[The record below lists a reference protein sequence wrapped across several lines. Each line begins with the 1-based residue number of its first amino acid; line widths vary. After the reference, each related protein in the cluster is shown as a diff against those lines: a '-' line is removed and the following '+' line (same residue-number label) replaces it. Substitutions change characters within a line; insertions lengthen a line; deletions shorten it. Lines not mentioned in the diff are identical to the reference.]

1 MTKQQKRRPN
11 IARPRPT
18 GSRPRPFRPRPT
30 RPRPKPT
37 TRPTPQRPPIAQP
50 IDIGEPPSG
59 PPPSVDMPSDS
70 QQATTRTEAETYGE
84 IGSTLGQGYEQS
96 PPEDIPGR
104 PLSQLVS
111 AGALPQYDL
120 MQRLQSQVK
129 EGSLTL
135 DKSVLGEYGIMAE
148 LVGSFL
154 DVLTP
159 IRNPKM
165 EFVQGSPGIVGIPGI
180 ETSEDPSTDGN
191 LATPEDHAL
200 KISGDVTLF
209 GSEAAK
215 LEYADFFH
223 YKGRPHCVFKYILS
237 KELGIGTL
245 LPGVPLIQGL
255 KLSGPTLIAATA
267 STLYDPSLD
276 SGINEG
282 FNFFGNLKIAESDD
296 PSIRFIGDLLR
307 VRELALHAAV
317 DTAGATPEY
326 LLEGAIQRDI
336 TLVDGANFKLRFT
349 RSDVGIYVKGNP
361 PEPSIALSNDL
372 VVTLKEKGED
382 THLVFTGGVKV
393 ELESITGSFT
403 MNGTGRSPEGALS
416 GTIQNTGEWKDP
428 FGIPGITI
436 RQFALQVGFTYLFPY
451 VDNVGIH
458 ANMKIGDVDGQVS
471 ILVDTNDPDQFVL
484 AGATDRIT
492 MIQIMTAM
500 TPATFA
506 AYQALPG
513 KLRRAMNKTLDVALE
528 DVKVSIVPSA
538 TSIGGVHFRDEGVTI
553 AGQLAIFGWQ
563 ASMYLNVDTF
573 DGLTAAA
580 DMDPLN
586 IANVLKITGAL
597 GEAAP
602 KMRLRISPS
611 ETPELYISSKIE
623 FLGLSQELF
632 VEVGEDGMLFILN
645 RKLGKLLS
653 TNLRFSYGDGDF
665 EALGSIDFNLNLS
678 LNTLLG
684 EITLVDV
691 GFNASANFRAGQ
703 SAGFHASIEGD
714 FRLYGKT
721 VTFPTLTLEA
731 APSDFQSVYNNVIDQ
746 IKDNALDLLG
756 GVFETLEEWAS
767 AVKDGLVDFGG
778 EVAEVA
784 HDVYKA
790 SKEAAAKAYRTLGKG
805 ATAAAK
811 GLSAAYDL
819 SAEGVAQVLEGANY
833 AAEEVAAAMENA
845 FNLTVEAAAEVL
857 KAAGYAAEEV
867 GDALKS
873 AYDAS
878 ARVAAEALNHAGYA
892 AEEVG
897 DALKSAYN
905 ATADVAADALK
916 YAGYGVGEVGDFL
929 QSGFGLAGDG
939 LKDALR
945 GAGYAAKEVEKFLKD
960 VGQFFEDNLN
970 PTKW

>member
-1 MTKQQKRRPN
+1 MTKLSKPRPN
-11 IARPRPT
+11 ASRPARPRPKPFRPRPT
-18 GSRPRPFRPRPT
+18 GS
-30 RPRPKPT
+30 RPKPT
-37 TRPTPQRPPIAQP
+37 TRPTPQRPPIAKP
-50 IDIGEPPSG
+50 VDIGEPPSG
-59 PPPSVDMPSDS
+59 PPPAVDTPSEA
-70 QQATTRTEAETYGE
+70 QQATTRSEAETYEE

-96 PPEDIPGR
+96 PPEDIPGQ

-111 AGALPQYDL
+111 SGALPQYDL
-120 MQRLQSQVK
+120 MLRLQSQIE

-135 DKSVLGEYGIMAE
+135 DKSVLGDYGIMAE
-148 LVGSFL
+148 LVGSIL

-159 IRNPKM
+159 IRNPKL
-165 EFVQGSPGIVGIPGI
+165 EFVQGSPGIVGIPGM
-180 ETSEDPSTDGN
+180 EVSEDPSTDEN

-237 KELGIGTL
+237 KELGIGTF

-296 PSIRFIGDLLR
+296 PSIRFIGDLLK
-307 VRELALHAAV
+307 VQELALHAAV

-326 LLEGAIQRDI
+326 LLEGAVQRDI
-336 TLVDGANFKLRFT
+336 TLVDGDNFKLRFT
-349 RSDVGIYVKGNP
+349 RSDVGISVKGKP
-361 PEPSIALSNDL
+361 PEPAISMSNDL
-372 VVTLKEKGED
+372 VVTLKENGED

-403 MNGTGRSPEGALS
+403 MNGTGRSPQGDLS
-416 GTIQNTGEWKDP
+416 GSIQNTGEWKDP

-436 RQFALQVGFTYLFPY
+436 RQFALQVGFTYLFPF

-458 ANMKIGDVDGQVS
+458 ANMKIGDVDGQIS

-484 AGATDRIT
+484 AGATERIT
-492 MIQIMTAM
+492 MIQIMSSM
-500 TPATFA
+500 TPATFV

-513 KLRRAMNKTLDVALE
+513 KLRRAMNKALDVALE
-528 DVKVSIVPSA
+528 DVKLSIVPSA

-553 AGQLAIFGWQ
+553 AGKLAVFGWQ

-573 DGLTAAA
+573 DGITAAA

-602 KMRLRISPS
+602 KMRLRLSPT
-611 ETPELYISSKIE
+611 ETPDLYISSKIE

-632 VEVGEDGMLFILN
+632 VDVGEDGMLFILN

-703 SAGFHASIEGD
+703 SAGFYASIEGD

-731 APSDFQSVYNNVIDQ
+731 APSDFQAVYNHVIDQ

-756 GVFETLEEWAS
+756 GVFETLEEWAN

-805 ATAAAK
+805 ATAAAN
-811 GLSAAYDL
+811 GLAAAYDL

-833 AAEEVAAAMENA
+833 AAEEVAEAMENA
-845 FNLTVEAAAEVL
+845 FNLTVEAAAKVL

-905 ATADVAADALK
+905 ATAEVAADALK

-929 QSGFGLAGDG
+929 QSGYGLAGDG
-939 LKDALR
+939 LKTVLR

>member
-1 MTKQQKRRPN
+1 MKKLSRPRAN
-11 IARPRPT
+11 ARPGISRPARPRPF
-18 GSRPRPFRPRPT
+18 RPRPFRPRPT
-30 RPRPKPT
+30 
-37 TRPTPQRPPIAQP
+37 PQRPPVAEP
-50 IDIGEPPSG
+50 VAKPSDTGEPPSG
-59 PPPSVDMPSDS
+59 PPPAVDFPSETEQS
-70 QQATTRTEAETYGE
+70 TTRSEAETYE
-84 IGSTLGQGYEQS
+84 AIGSTLGQGYEQS
-96 PPEDIPGR
+96 PPEDIPGQ
-104 PLSQLVS
+104 PLSQLVES
-111 AGALPQYDL
+111 GALPQYEL
-120 MQRLQSQVK
+120 MQRLQAQVQ

-135 DKSVLGEYGIMAE
+135 DKSVLGEYGVMAE
-148 LVGSFL
+148 LVGSLL

-159 IRNPKM
+159 IRNPKL
-165 EFVQGSPGIVGIPGI
+165 EFVQGSPGIVGIPGMEI
-180 ETSEDPSTDGN
+180 SEDPSTDEN

-209 GSEAAK
+209 GAEAAK

-237 KELGIGTL
+237 KDLGIGTF
-245 LPGVPLIQGL
+245 LPGVPLLQGL

-296 PSIRFIGDLLR
+296 PSIRFIGDLLS
-307 VRELALHAAV
+307 VEELALHAAV
-317 DTAGATPEY
+317 DTAGSTPEY

-336 TLVDGANFKLRFT
+336 TLVDGDNFKLRFT
-349 RSDVGIYVKGNP
+349 RSDVGISVKGKP
-361 PEPSIALSNDL
+361 PEPAIFLSNDL

-416 GTIQNTGEWKDP
+416 GSIQNTGEWKDP

-458 ANMKIGDVDGQVS
+458 ANMKIGDVDGQIS

-484 AGATDRIT
+484 AGATERIT
-492 MIQIMTAM
+492 MIQIMSAM
-500 TPATFA
+500 TPATFV
-506 AYQALPG
+506 AYQALPS

-553 AGQLAIFGWQ
+553 AGQLAVFGWQ

-573 DGLTAAA
+573 DGITAAA

-586 IANVLKITGAL
+586 IANVLKISGAL

-602 KMRLRISPS
+602 KMRLRLAPT
-611 ETPELYISSKIE
+611 ETPELYISAKVE
-623 FLGLSQELF
+623 FLALSQELF
-632 VEVGEDGMLFILN
+632 VEVGEDGMLFILK
-645 RKLGKLLS
+645 RDLGKLLS

-665 EALGSIDFNLNLS
+665 EALGSINFNLNLS
-678 LNTLLG
+678 VNTPLG

-703 SAGFHASIEGD
+703 SAGFYASIQGD
-714 FRLYGKT
+714 FRLYGKK

-731 APSDFQSVYNNVIDQ
+731 APSDFQSIYNNVIDQ

-756 GVFETLEEWAS
+756 GVFETLEEWAN
-767 AVKDGLVDFGG
+767 AVKDGLIDFGG

-784 HDVYKA
+784 HDVYNA
-790 SKEAAAKAYRTLGKG
+790 SKEAAAKAYKTLSKG
-805 ATAAAK
+805 ATAAAN
-811 GLSAAYDL
+811 GLAAAYDL
-819 SAEGVAQVLEGANY
+819 SAEGVAQALEGANY
-833 AAEEVAAAMENA
+833 AAEEVAEAMENA
-845 FNLTVEAAAEVL
+845 FNLTVEAAAKVL

-905 ATADVAADALK
+905 ATAEVAADALK

-929 QSGFGLAGDG
+929 QSGYGLAGDG
-939 LKDALR
+939 LKTVLR

-970 PTKW
+970 P

>member
-1 MTKQQKRRPN
+1 MTKLSKPRPN
-11 IARPRPT
+11 ISRPGRP
-18 GSRPRPFRPRPT
+18 RPRPFRPRPT
-30 RPRPKPT
+30 IS
-37 TRPTPQRPPIAQP
+37 RPTPQRPPIAEP
-50 IDIGEPPSG
+50 IDTGKPPSG
-59 PPPSVDMPSDS
+59 PPPVVDAPSDAE
-70 QQATTRTEAETYGE
+70 QATTRSEAETYGE

-96 PPEDIPGR
+96 PPEDIPGQ

-111 AGALPQYDL
+111 SGALPQYEL
-120 MQRLQSQVK
+120 MQRLQSQVQ
-129 EGSLTL
+129 EDTLTL
-135 DKSVLGEYGIMAE
+135 DKSVLGEYGTMAE
-148 LVGSFL
+148 LVGSLL

-159 IRNPKM
+159 IRNPKL
-165 EFVQGSPGIVGIPGI
+165 EFVQGSPGIVGVPGM
-180 ETSEDPSTDGN
+180 EVSEDPSTDEN

-237 KELGIGTL
+237 KELGIGTF
-245 LPGVPLIQGL
+245 LPGVPLLQGL

-296 PSIRFIGDLLR
+296 PSIRFIGDLLS
-307 VRELALHAAV
+307 VEELALHAAV
-317 DTAGATPEY
+317 DTSGSTPEY

-336 TLVDGANFKLRFT
+336 TLVDGDNFKLRFT
-349 RSDVGIYVKGNP
+349 RSDVGISVKGKP
-361 PEPSIALSNDL
+361 PEPAISMSNDL
-372 VVTLKEKGED
+372 VVTLKENGED

-416 GTIQNTGEWKDP
+416 GSIQNTSEWKDP

-436 RQFALQVGFTYLFPY
+436 RQFALQMGFTYLFPY

-458 ANMKIGDVDGQVS
+458 ANMKIGDVDGQIS
-471 ILVDTNDPDQFVL
+471 ILVDSNDPDQFVL
-484 AGATDRIT
+484 AGATERIT

-500 TPATFA
+500 TPATFI
-506 AYQALPG
+506 AYQALPS

-553 AGQLAIFGWQ
+553 AGELAVFGWH

-573 DGLTAAA
+573 DGITAAA

-586 IANVLKITGAL
+586 IANVLKITGAA

-602 KMRLRISPS
+602 KMRLRLSPT
-611 ETPELYISSKIE
+611 ETPDLYISSKIE
-623 FLGLSQELF
+623 FLGLSQELL
-632 VEVGEDGMLFILN
+632 VDVGEDGMLFVLN

-653 TNLRFSYGDGDF
+653 TNLRFSYGAGDF

-691 GFNASANFRAGQ
+691 GFNASATFRAGQ
-703 SAGFHASIEGD
+703 SAGFYASIEGD
-714 FRLYGKT
+714 FRLYGKK

-731 APSDFQSVYNNVIDQ
+731 APSDFQAVYNHVIDQ

-756 GVFETLEEWAS
+756 GAFETLEEWAK
-767 AVKDGLVDFGG
+767 AVKDGLIDFGG

-784 HDVYKA
+784 HDVYNA
-790 SKEAAAKAYRTLGKG
+790 SKEAAAKAYRTLSKG
-805 ATAAAK
+805 ATAAAN
-811 GLSAAYDL
+811 GLAAAYDL
-819 SAEGVAQVLEGANY
+819 SAEGVAEVLKGANY
-833 AAEEVAAAMENA
+833 AAEEVAEAMEDA

-857 KAAGYAAEEV
+857 KFAGYAAEEV

-905 ATADVAADALK
+905 ATAEVAADALK
-916 YAGYGVGEVGDFL
+916 YAGYGVEEVGDFL
-929 QSGFGLAGDG
+929 QGAYGLAGDG
-939 LKDALR
+939 LKTVLR
-945 GAGYAAKEVEKFLKD
+945 GAGYAAKEVEK
-960 VGQFFEDNLN
+960 
-970 PTKW
+970 